1 MNEAQNSL
9 DMSTSLLRL
18 AELGRKF
25 PQRCFTNL
33 NQYLTVN
40 LLRAAFY
47 KTRKDGSVG
56 VDGQTAIDYA
66 QALEANLESL
76 LQRAKDGSYHAPPVK
91 RGYIPK
97 GNGHRAI
104 GIPSFEDKVL
114 QRAVV
119 MILEKLYEPLFHPF
133 SFGYRPGKSAH
144 QALDTL
150 RQLINQ
156 TGGGYVIELDIQAFF
171 DNLDKSIL
179 RGFLQQRIGDGVILR
194 LINKWLKAG
203 VMEHGQIH
211 YPIKGSIQGGVIS
224 PVLANVYLHYVLD
237 QWFEEQVAPRL
248 ISKASLIRYA
258 DDGLLI
264 MRNDKDITRVM
275 EVLPK
280 RFNRFGLQLHPEK
293 TRCTVFKPGKKTSID
308 FLGFTHYWKIG
319 RKKWDIARKTMKS
332 RFARGVKAIKDWCRY
347 NRHKPLPEQYKMLCQ
362 KVRGHYAYYGMSGNL
377 LALKRFRYCVERIW
391 VKWLRR
397 RSQKHRLQW
406 DKARLLLDRY
416 YLPTARIMTTKPA
429 SMMI

>member
-1 MNEAQNSL
+1 MSEAQNSI

-33 NQYLTVN
+33 NQYLTVD

-47 KTRKDGSVG
+47 QTRKDGAVG
-56 VDGQTAIDYA
+56 VDGQTATDYA
-66 QALEANLESL
+66 QALEANLKSL
-76 LQRAKDGSYHAPPVK
+76 LQQAKDGSYYAPPVK

-150 RQLINQ
+150 RQLLNQ

-179 RGFLQQRIGDGVILR
+179 RGFLQQRIGDGVI
-194 LINKWLKAG
+194 
-203 VMEHGQIH
+203 
-211 YPIKGSIQGGVIS
+211 
-224 PVLANVYLHYVLD
+224 
-237 QWFEEQVAPRL
+237 FAP
-248 ISKASLIRYA
+248 
-258 DDGLLI
+258 
-264 MRNDKDITRVM
+264 DK
-275 EVLPK
+275 
-280 RFNRFGLQLHPEK
+280 
-293 TRCTVFKPGKKTSID
+293 
-308 FLGFTHYWKIG
+308 
-319 RKKWDIARKTMKS
+319 
-332 RFARGVKAIKDWCRY
+332 
-347 NRHKPLPEQYKMLCQ
+347 
-362 KVRGHYAYYGMSGNL
+362 
-377 LALKRFRYCVERIW
+377 
-391 VKWLRR
+391 
-397 RSQKHRLQW
+397 
-406 DKARLLLDRY
+406 
-416 YLPTARIMTTKPA
+416 
-429 SMMI
+429 